1 LGAWLI
7 TIANYWFGTK
17 VGTELNLDWF
27 FLNYRIASLFMPTLT
42 GIMQIDGLMLKK
54 LYGYTFYMLGFYSIP
69 QVATPE
75 TFIYI
80 MLLAMC
86 FICLL

>member
-1 LGAWLI
+1 
-7 TIANYWFGTK
+7 
-17 VGTELNLDWF
+17 
-27 FLNYRIASLFMPTLT
+27 MPTLT

-54 LYGYTFYMLGFYSIP
+54 LYGVLHILYAGVLFYIP

-86 FICLL
+86 FICLLLL